1 MAGEILCSGDAKVVG
16 QWLSGTLVLATN
28 LDMIGDMISPQGCGA
43 CKDGVQEPFP
53 FSMAFQPIVDID
65 AKRVFAY
72 EALVRGPN
80 DEPAGWVLRQLTKE
94 NQYSF
99 DQVCRVKA
107 IALAK
112 TLNLA
117 ETGASLSINFIPG
130 AVYSPVACIQ
140 TTLKAAQ
147 RVGFP
152 LDRLIFEIT
161 EGEEI
166 ADRKHLI
173 DIVNEYRRHGF
184 RMAID
189 DFGAGYSGFNVL
201 AELPLDIVKLDMDL
215 IRNIDQRPKAL
226 AIVRS
231 MVDLCRTLRTTLIA
245 EGVETIAEFAALRDC
260 GVNLMQGYL
269 LARPAFESLPEFSLP
284 EEHSGFMEAARG
296 RRVARGPAL

>member
-1 MAGEILCSGDAKVVG
+1 MAV
-16 QWLSGTLVLATN
+16 N
-28 LDMIGDMISPQGCGA
+28 LDMIWSMNSPQGCSA

-72 EALVRGPN
+72 EALVRGPQ
-80 DEPAGWVLRQLTKE
+80 DEPALWVLRQLTKE

-117 ETGASLSINFIPG
+117 ETGAALSINFIPG
-130 AVYSPVACIQ
+130 AVYSPVSCIQ
-140 TTLKAAQ
+140 TTLKTAQ

-166 ADRKHLI
+166 ADRKHLMG
-173 DIVNEYRRHGF
+173 IVNEYRRHGF

-201 AELPLDIVKLDMDL
+201 ADVPLEIVKLDMDL
-215 IRNIDQRPKAL
+215 IRAIDERPKAL
-226 AIVRS
+226 AIVQS
-231 MVDLCRTLRTTLIA
+231 MVDLCRTLETTLIA

-269 LARPAFESLPEFSLP
+269 FARPAFERLPEFSLP
-284 EEHSGFMEAARG
+284 EERSGFVEAARE
-296 RRVARGPAL
+296 RRAARVSAL

>member
-1 MAGEILCSGDAKVVG
+1 
-16 QWLSGTLVLATN
+16 
-28 LDMIGDMISPQGCGA
+28 MISAQGCGA
-43 CKDGVQEPFP
+43 CKDGVQEPFS
-53 FSMAFQPIVDID
+53 FSMAFQPIVDVD

-72 EALVRGPN
+72 EALVRGPK

-112 TLNLA
+112 RLDLA
-117 ETGASLSINFIPG
+117 GTGASLSINFIPG

-140 TTLKAAQ
+140 LTLKTAQ
-147 RVGFP
+147 TVGFP

-166 ADRKHLI
+166 ADRRHLMN
-173 DIVNEYRRHGF
+173 IVNEYRRHGF

-201 AELPLDIVKLDMDL
+201 ADVPLDIVKLDMDL
-215 IRNIDQRPKAL
+215 IRNIDRRPTAL

-231 MVDLCRTLRTTLIA
+231 MADLCRTLKVRLIA
-245 EGVETIAEFAALRDC
+245 EGVESAAEFGALREC
-260 GVNLMQGYL
+260 GVRLMQGYL
-269 LARPAFESLPEFSLP
+269 FARPAFESLPEFFLP
-284 EEHSGFMEAARG
+284 EDSSGFMEATREPSLAIL
-296 RRVARGPAL
+296 PAV